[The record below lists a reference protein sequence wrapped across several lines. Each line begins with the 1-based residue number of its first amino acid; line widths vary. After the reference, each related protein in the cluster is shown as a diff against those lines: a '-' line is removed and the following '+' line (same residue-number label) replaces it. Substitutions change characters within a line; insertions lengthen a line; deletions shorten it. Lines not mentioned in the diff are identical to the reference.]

1 MNPTATP
8 PRASSD
14 ELASRSS
21 GKMPLRKPMKKMID
35 ATKSDDS
42 SDFVFFARFGSGWRP
57 HPAGELWG
65 RHPPQ
70 RVAQEGAPA
79 VAVAGRTPAAP
90 GYPSAGEA
98 PQRQGVQTS
107 GTRVSGAPRRGW
119 T

>member
-1 MNPTATP
+1 
-8 PRASSD
+8 
-14 ELASRSS
+14 
-21 GKMPLRKPMKKMID
+21 MKKMID

-42 SDFVFFARFGSGWRP
+42 SDFVFFATRSLTVHTAMTMAKASTEFMRFGSGWRP
-57 HPAGELWG
+57 HPAGERWG